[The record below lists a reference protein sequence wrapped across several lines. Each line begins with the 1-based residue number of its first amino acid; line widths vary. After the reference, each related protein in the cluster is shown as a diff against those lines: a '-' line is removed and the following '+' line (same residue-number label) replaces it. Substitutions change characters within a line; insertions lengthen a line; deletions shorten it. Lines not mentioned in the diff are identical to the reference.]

1 MTNLILESVWKR
13 FGSFEALKNVN
24 LDLPS
29 GKMITFLGPSGSGKS
44 TLFRL
49 VAGLD
54 SASEGVVCFDDTD
67 VTHMPAHKRNVGMV
81 FQNYALFPHLNVWEN
96 ISYGL
101 MLQKRSKAERRAR
114 AEELLELIKLPHIAD
129 RSLNQLSGGQRQR
142 VAIARALA
150 MEPRLFLLDEPL
162 SALDAK
168 LREHMQNEL
177 CDLQQ
182 KLGITTIV
190 VTHDQREAMTMSD
203 VVVVIDHGEIQ
214 QVGTP
219 LDIYRK
225 PATPFVADFVG
236 TSTLLEGIARQDGT
250 FEFEGRM
257 LNVGS
262 GTEVARDHMPSLL
275 CLRPE
280 QMSLQASGDD
290 KGRSLPV
297 EIRMIRD
304 LGAEVEVTA
313 TFGDHEFLIKEP
325 SGGALSYREG
335 DQMDL
340 LLPDTAH
347 MMRA

>member
-1 MTNLILESVWKR
+1 MTNLTLENVWKR
-13 FGSFEALKNVN
+13 FGSFDALKHVN

-54 SASEGVVCFDDTD
+54 SASEGVVRFDDTD
-67 VTHMPAHKRNVGMV
+67 VTRMPAHQRNVGMV

-101 MLQKRSKAERRAR
+101 MLQRRPKAERRAR

-129 RSLNQLSGGQRQR
+129 RTLNQLSGGQRQR

-182 KLGITTIV
+182 TLGITTIV

-219 LDIYRK
+219 LEIYRK
-225 PATPFVADFVG
+225 PSTPFVADFVG

-250 FEFEGRM
+250 FEFEGRR
-257 LNVGS
+257 LNVGCI
-262 GTEVARDHMPSLL
+262 GEAERDHTPSLL

-280 QMSLQASGDD
+280 QLALRTQSDD
-290 KGRSLPV
+290 PSHAIPV
-297 EIRMIRD
+297 EVRLIRD
-304 LGAEVEVTA
+304 LGSEIEVTA
-313 TFGDHEFLIKEP
+313 SFGKYEFLVKEP
-325 SGGALSYREG
+325 SGHSLGYSEG
-335 DQMDL
+335 DRLDL
-340 LLPDTAH
+340 LLPDHAH
-347 MMRA
+347 VMRA